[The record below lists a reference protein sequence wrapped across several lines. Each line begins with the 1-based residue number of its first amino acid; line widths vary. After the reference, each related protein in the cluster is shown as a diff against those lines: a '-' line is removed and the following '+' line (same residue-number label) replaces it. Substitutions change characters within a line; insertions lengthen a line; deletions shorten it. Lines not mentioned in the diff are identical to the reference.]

1 MEEKNWEAEEK
12 EKFFY
17 EKFAQ
22 KPLEWLKKH
31 DKAEYLKALQ
41 AKEEHEKK
49 QMQKKKNQG
58 TEGEYRKV
66 VEKLKKECEKNLES
80 WERQL
85 AKHEKRIKKD
95 MDYSQEIGR
104 EMKQNFIKKEYQLKD
119 WRIEAKISSEKSKQI
134 LMVADKN
141 KKRRNISDK

>member
-1 MEEKNWEAEEK
+1 MVQWLEEKNWEAEEK

-119 WRIEAKISSEKSKQI
+119 
-134 LMVADKN
+134 
-141 KKRRNISDK
+141 

>member
-1 MEEKNWEAEEK
+1 MVQWLEDKNWEAEEK

-22 KPLEWLKKH
+22 KPLKWLKKH
-31 DKAEYLKALQ
+31 DRAEYLKALQ

-49 QMQKKKNQG
+49 QRQKKKTQG
-58 TEGEYRKV
+58 SYGEYKKV

-95 MDYSQEIGR
+95 MNYSLEVSK
-104 EMKQNFIKKEYQLKD
+104 EMKQNFIQKEYQLK
-119 WRIEAKISSEKSKQI
+119 E
-134 LMVADKN
+134 
-141 KKRRNISDK
+141 